1 MNKIIISTLAG
12 VILATTSVS
21 AMSTTTMMDLDMMK
35 KDAMKKEMMG
45 SSTMKD
51 DKMMMD
57 ESKEKMYDMTNSKS
71 KKEDI
76 KTLQMMLVAKGYL
89 KMPMGATHGYYGN
102 LTKKAFAKYKNAKM
116 MMKDDIM
123 KKDMMNTNTMM
134 EGKIMASGTRMSN

>member
-12 VILATTSVS
+12 VMLATTSVS
-21 AMSTTTMMDLDMMK
+21 AMSTTTMMDREMMK

-57 ESKEKMYDMTNSKS
+57 ESKEKMYEMTSYKS

-76 KTLQMMLVAKGYL
+76 KSLQMMLVEKGYL
-89 KMPMGATHGYYGN
+89 KIPAGVAHGYYGN

-116 MMKDDIM
+116 MMKDSAM
-123 KKDMMNTNTMM
+123 KKDMM
-134 EGKIMASGTRMSN
+134 KDDKVRASGTRMSN